1 MHVLEADVIQVIEDL
16 SLDARQ
22 VQVLD
27 SQTKKLRDKDTRLVK
42 VFWEKGT
49 QEETWELEDDMT
61 KMYPYMLL
69 EKYNFR

>member
-1 MHVLEADVIQVIEDL
+1 M
-16 SLDARQ
+16 
-22 VQVLD
+22 QVLD